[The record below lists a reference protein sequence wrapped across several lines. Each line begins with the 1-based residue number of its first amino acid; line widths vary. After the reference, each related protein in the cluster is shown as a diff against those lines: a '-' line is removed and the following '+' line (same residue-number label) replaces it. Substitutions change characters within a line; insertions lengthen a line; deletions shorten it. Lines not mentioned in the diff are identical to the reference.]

1 MQQDKAVNAMAQA
14 LNWIT
19 EKKVSELTGLA
30 VQTLRNWRHLSKGPA
45 YSKIGRAI
53 RYSLDDIRDYF
64 RQRRVDP
71 ESR

>member
-1 MQQDKAVNAMAQA
+1 MGSQ
-14 LNWIT
+14 NW
-19 EKKVSELTGLA
+19 VSEKVVSEMGELSI
-30 VQTLRNWRHLSKGPA
+30 QTLRNWRHLSKGPA

-53 RYSLDDIRDYF
+53 RYNLEDVQNYF

>member
-1 MQQDKAVNAMAQA
+1 MQQDKAVNAMAQT

-19 EKKVSELTGLA
+19 EKKVSEMTDLA

-53 RYSLDDIRDYF
+53 RYNLDDVENYF

-71 ESR
+71 ETR

>member
-1 MQQDKAVNAMAQA
+1 MQQDKAVNVTPEA

-19 EKKVSELTGLA
+19 EKKVSEMSELSI
-30 VQTLRNWRHLSKGPA
+30 QTLRNWRHLSKGPA

-53 RYSLDDIRDYF
+53 RYNLDDVRDYF